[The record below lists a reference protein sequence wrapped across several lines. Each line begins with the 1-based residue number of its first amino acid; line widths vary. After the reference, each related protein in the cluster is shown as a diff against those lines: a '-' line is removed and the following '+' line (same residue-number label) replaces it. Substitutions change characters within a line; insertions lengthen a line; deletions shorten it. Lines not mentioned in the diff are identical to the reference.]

1 MIPLGQVAV
10 DTGLVV
16 DHTVAEDNHI
26 ELSDKVTQH
35 PMHLGGDLVW
45 VNKVHLV
52 GKDALVHT
60 LTSELVLDVR
70 RELVFVTAE
79 EGDLLG
85 LADLRLIGR
94 PN

>member
-1 MIPLGQVAV
+1 M
-10 DTGLVV
+10 
-16 DHTVAEDNHI
+16 AEDNHI

-35 PMHLGGDLVW
+35 LMHLGGDLVR

-52 GKDALVHT
+52 GEDALVHT

-70 RELVFVTAE
+70 RKLVFITAE
-79 EGDLLG
+79 KGDLFG